1 MIVIGAPTAP
11 SGSITIKVMHNTHY
25 LCFHEL
31 IKRVII
37 LKLYHRIEIDVTN
50 CCINTSVASQFPI
63 VWHLYPLIPNL
74 SKRHGASFQEKL
86 TPLVDLSHS
95 LKSPPPPDPLRLDI
109 TTSPLTKYMGFLS
122 RLGIEII
129 ADLDQGLRIQNKYV
143 HHRCNYVGSISYQ
156 SRRIWCWMNIY

>member
-1 MIVIGAPTAP
+1 
-11 SGSITIKVMHNTHY
+11 MHNTHY

-50 CCINTSVASQFPI
+50 TISIYVVASQFPI

-74 SKRHGASFQEKL
+74 QRGTAFVPGETYPSGRLEPQSK
-86 TPLVDLSHS
+86 V
-95 LKSPPPPDPLRLDI
+95 PPPPPGPV
-109 TTSPLTKYMGFLS
+109 TFGHHTSPLTKYMGFLS

-129 ADLDQGLRIQNKYV
+129 ADLDQGLRIKQNDKYV
-143 HHRCNYVGSISYQ
+143 HHRCNYVGSISHQ